1 MSELKFTCEL
11 CQFSCSS
18 RLSYVSHYR
27 LHRNVHNIEFPCAIK
42 FCNRRFTNYSSFR
55 QHVLRDHSHNFKQP
69 RILLKCNLEICNN
82 VHFENVKLFLS
93 HLKLHILQGLKVDCP
108 YLNCPSSFTNKS
120 SFTSHLSR
128 YHKHTLYE
136 NFRNVINDRNLA
148 STSIE
153 RDNDIHEDQNLEI
166 NSNSEFLT
174 ENSQENVENL
184 EMNSELSSGNSQENI
199 IRSLALFNL
208 KLQAKNILPNSVIQ
222 SINQQIFEINDLA
235 ISWTCE
241 TLKEKLL
248 PLLPETERCEILN
261 QIQNNELLQSS
272 MSILG
277 TSYKR
282 LNYFKNQFNYIPP
295 VEIYLGKNDLKID
308 CFIQYVPI
316 LKTLTVLLQN
326 SKIQQH
332 FQEYRQEIS
341 PTGILSDVKDGFA
354 YKHNN
359 LFQSNPE
366 SLALI
371 FFQDAFE
378 LVNPL
383 GSARKK
389 HSIVGVY
396 FHLANFSPSQR
407 SNVENIQLAL
417 LCREK
422 DLKFFGVEKILR
434 PLITDILILEK
445 EGITIDSVNHKGT
458 ICSIV
463 GDNLGSHAIGGFL
476 ENFNCE
482 YFCRFC
488 LITKLH
494 FKNAPYKVGK
504 LRTPELY
511 DSSLSE
517 LLNFESH
524 HGIKLN
530 SPFNDLDF
538 FHVSQPGL
546 PPCLA
551 HDLFEGIVPYDLQL
565 CLNYFAEEKKWFTTN
580 YLNRRIASF
589 QYKGTDAR
597 NKPNP
602 VNVQTSKL
610 NGHATQNWCLL
621 RLLPILIGHK
631 ISDKNTPVWDLCLR
645 LRKIVEMVCAPK
657 ISVEQICYLH
667 ILVEE
672 YLELRA
678 EIFLTPLKPKH
689 HFLLHY
695 AFLISQFGPL
705 IRLWTLRFESK
716 HAYFKK
722 CAKQCKNFRN
732 ICSTLAVHH
741 QLLQAYIHEGN
752 FFPMKISTNGSV
764 NFCAASFSVD
774 IQNAIPSNITSL
786 NTIMSYDVSFQGIRY
801 CKDFFLPISKSL
813 HGVIFG
819 KILFVLVNNDSE
831 LYFVTEKVQSLYL
844 EDLGVYFLQ
853 FASEMQSDITCIH
866 LSDVLDYYPLV
877 AYNADKGLHLC
888 LHHSFIGI

>member
-1 MSELKFTCEL
+1 MSELKFVCEL
-11 CQFSCSS
+11 CQFACSS
-18 RLSYVSHYR
+18 RLSYITHYR
-27 LHRNVHNIEFPCAIK
+27 LHKNVHNVQFPCAIK
-42 FCNRRFTNYSSFR
+42 FCNRRFSKYTSFR
-55 QHVLRDHSHNFKQP
+55 QHVLRDHSHSFIKQP
-69 RILLKCNLEICNN
+69 RMLVKCNLEVCNN
-82 VHFENVKLFLS
+82 IHFGNVKLFFS
-93 HLKLHILQGLKVDCP
+93 HLRLHILQGLKVDCP
-108 YLNCPSSFTNKS
+108 YLNCKSSFTNKS
-120 SFTSHLSR
+120 SFTSHLTR
-128 YHKHTLYE
+128 YHKHISYE
-136 NFRNVINDRNLA
+136 SFRNVINDHNPA
-148 STSIE
+148 SISV
-153 RDNDIHEDQNLEI
+153 DSDIRGDQNIEI
-166 NSNSEFLT
+166 NSNSDLLPEH
-174 ENSQENVENL
+174 SQENAEN
-184 EMNSELSSGNSQENI
+184 NSELSGNSQENI

-235 ISWTCE
+235 VNWTCE
-241 TLKEKLL
+241 TLKEKLS
-248 PLLPETERCEILN
+248 PLLPQTESSEILCH
-261 QIQNNELLQSS
+261 IRNNELLQSS
-272 MSILG
+272 NSILG

-282 LNYFKNQFNYIPP
+282 LNYYKKQFNYISP
-295 VEIYLGKNDLKID
+295 VEIYLGKNDLKKD
-308 CFIQYVPI
+308 CYIQYVPV
-316 LKTLTVLLQN
+316 LKTLTILLQN
-326 SKIQQH
+326 TKIQEH
-332 FQEYRQEIS
+332 FQEYKQEIS
-341 PTGILSDVKDGFA
+341 PTGVLTDVKDGLS
-354 YKHNN
+354 YKRNK
-359 LFQSNPE
+359 LFESNPE

-407 SNVENIQLAL
+407 SNIENIQLAL

-422 DLKFFGVEKILR
+422 DLKFFGVDKIFR
-434 PLITDILILEK
+434 KLITDIAILEK
-445 EGITIDSVNHKGT
+445 EGIDINGVNHKGT

-463 GDNLGSHAIGGFL
+463 GDNLGSHTIGGFL

-488 LITKLH
+488 LITKSH
-494 FKNAPYKVGK
+494 FKSIPYKVDK

-517 LLNFESH
+517 LVNFESH
-524 HGIKLN
+524 HGIKLK

-551 HDLFEGIVPYDLQL
+551 HDLFEGIVPYDLHL
-565 CLNYFAEEKKWFTTN
+565 IFNYFTEEKKWFTRS
-580 YLNRRIASF
+580 YLNRTIASF
-589 QYKGTDAR
+589 HYKGTDAR

-602 VNVQTSKL
+602 MNVQTAKL

-631 ISDKNTPVWDLCLR
+631 ISDKNNPVWDLCLR

-657 ISVEQICYLH
+657 ISIEQVCYLH
-667 ILVEE
+667 VLVEE

-678 EIFLTPLKPKH
+678 EIFVTPLKPKH

-695 AFLISQFGPL
+695 AYLISQFGPL

-716 HAYFKK
+716 HSYFKK
-722 CAKQCKNFRN
+722 CAKQCKNFKN

-741 QLLQAYIHEGN
+741 QLLQAYVHEGN

-764 NFCAASFSVD
+764 NFCAASFSVA
-774 IQNAIPSNITSL
+774 IQNAIPSNISSL
-786 NTIMSYDVSFQGIRY
+786 NTIMSYDVTVEGIQY
-801 CKDFFLPISKSL
+801 CKDFFLPLSKNL

-819 KILFVLVNNDSE
+819 KILFVLINNISE
-831 LYFVTEKVQSLYL
+831 LYFVIEKVQSVYL

-853 FASEMQSDITCIH
+853 FTSEMQSDISCIR

-877 AYNADKGLHLC
+877 AYNVYKGLHLC